1 MVDYTAGDEPYV
13 DASLELFYFT
23 HFCSVALNKMDNVSH
38 NSAGSGNQPTSS
50 IRSVFSSLF
59 NRERFASA
67 VLTSFKELPQG
78 DNPHPEGCQI
88 INGDNEDT
96 RQDNVTAS
104 CDTGQKAGLLDTCKE
119 PGKQAKT
126 AAGTLVDPDWVQVT
140 RVETHSDTENEEE
153 EASNS
158 SSRVP
163 PCLTRTEESTL
174 AEADISRVDHGDV
187 DEPENPSAAEA
198 EYHLPVFR
206 THKLKDMSYIESILY
221 SERFTSRTDS
231 RTVPASSVSKQGDD
245 SCPKES
251 NTTMSA
257 DMVTACATKNSSN
270 AGTDEIEEY
279 AGVDCSLPVPSI
291 ISGHVTLDAAM
302 AVPVKHTEDLDRT
315 QKEETVEDPHVRQV
329 SSAVHS
335 STETPEV
342 SVQLAGSPDQ
352 HSDSSGITS
361 QTMLLSSAP
370 EESLGDIQPNASPAP
385 QCTAAPKTPETN
397 TPPLASS
404 IAPSHPS
411 PSVSPSRGSPL
422 SSPPSFQMPALFSG
436 LRVLKKGVTGED
448 RDTMSEIK
456 QREKDAELALLSLKK
471 SVNKTKLLPDQKVA
485 SPTKKRTE
493 TKSVTESKTTI
504 MRQLFNQDNHNVADN
519 SDKQQGSESKNGEVV
534 GEATPG
540 PETHTPEKK
549 KTSDLAYETFKSFFG
564 PKSVKK
570 EKTEEVD
577 LEAVKK
583 KIKNDKEN
591 LRSIFERVSK
601 SPSKEAK
608 SPTEPDV

>member
-1 MVDYTAGDEPYV
+1 MCGRFTRAV
-13 DASLELFYFT
+13 LFYPFLL
-23 HFCSVALNKMDNVSH
+23 SVALNKMDNVSQ
-38 NSAGSGNQPTSS
+38 NSNGSGNQPISS

-59 NRERFASA
+59 SRDRSSLA
-67 VLTSFKELPQG
+67 VLTSFKDLPHG
-78 DNPHPEGCQI
+78 DNPHPEGCEI

-96 RQDNVTAS
+96 HQDNVTAS
-104 CDTGQKAGLLDTCKE
+104 CDTGQKAGLLDTYKE
-119 PGKQAKT
+119 SGKQVKT
-126 AAGTLVDPDWVQVT
+126 ADGTLVDPDWVQVT
-140 RVETHSDTENEEE
+140 RVETYSDTENEEE

-163 PCLTRTEESTL
+163 PCLTRTGESTL
-174 AEADISRVDHGDV
+174 PEVDISRVDHGNG
-187 DEPENPSAAEA
+187 DEPEDPSRAEA
-198 EYHLPVFR
+198 EYHLPMFK

-231 RTVPASSVSKQGDD
+231 RTVPVASVSKQGHD

-251 NTTMSA
+251 NTTVSA
-257 DMVTACATKNSSN
+257 DMETACAAKNSSN
-270 AGTDEIEEY
+270 AGTDETEEY

-291 ISGHVTLDAAM
+291 ISGHVTLDAAT

-315 QKEETVEDPHVRQV
+315 QKEETVEDPHDRPV
-329 SSAVHS
+329 SSA
-335 STETPEV
+335 ETPEV
-342 SVQLAGSPDQ
+342 SVHLAGSPDQ

-370 EESLGDIQPNASPAP
+370 EESLGDIQSSASPAP
-385 QCTAAPKTPETN
+385 QCETAPETLETN
-397 TPPLASS
+397 TSPLASS
-404 IAPSHPS
+404 VAPSHPS
-411 PSVSPSRGSPL
+411 SSVFPSRGSPL

-471 SVNKTKLLPDQKVA
+471 SVNKTKLFPDPKVA
-485 SPTKKRTE
+485 SPTKKHTE
-493 TKSVTESKTTI
+493 TKSVMESKSTV
-504 MRQLFNQDNHNVADN
+504 MRQLFNQDNRNVTDN
-519 SDKQQGSESKNGEVV
+519 SDKQQGGEFENGEEVV
-534 GEATPG
+534 AETTPG

-549 KTSDLAYETFKSFFG
+549 KTSDLAYETFKSIFG

-570 EKTEEVD
+570 EKMEEVD

-601 SPSKEAK
+601 SPSKEVK
-608 SPTEPDV
+608 SPTEPNV

>member
-1 MVDYTAGDEPYV
+1 MYGRFARAV
-13 DASLELFYFT
+13 LFDPFLL
-23 HFCSVALNKMDNVSH
+23 SVAINKMDNVSR
-38 NSAGSGNQPTSS
+38 NSDGSGNQPTSS

-59 NRERFASA
+59 SRDRSASA
-67 VLTSFKELPQG
+67 VLTSFKELPHG

-96 RQDNVTAS
+96 HQDNVTAS
-104 CDTGQKAGLLDTCKE
+104 CDTGQKAGLLDTCTE
-119 PGKQAKT
+119 SGKQVKT

-140 RVETHSDTENEEE
+140 RVETYSDTENEE

-158 SSRVP
+158 SSGVP
-163 PCLTRTEESTL
+163 PCLTRTGESTL
-174 AEADISRVDHGDV
+174 AEVDVSRVDHRDG
-187 DEPENPSAAEA
+187 DEPEDPSRSEA

-221 SERFTSRTDS
+221 SERSRTDS
-231 RTVPASSVSKQGDD
+231 RTVAVQGDD

-251 NTTMSA
+251 NTTVSA
-257 DMVTACATKNSSN
+257 DMETACAAKNSSI
-270 AGTDEIEEY
+270 AGTDETEEY

-291 ISGHVTLDAAM
+291 ISGHVTSDVGM

-315 QKEETVEDPHVRQV
+315 QKEETVEDPHGRQV

-342 SVQLAGSPDQ
+342 SVQLASSPDL

-370 EESLGDIQPNASPAP
+370 EESLDDIQPSASPAP
-385 QCTAAPKTPETN
+385 QCTTAPKTPETN

-404 IAPSHPS
+404 VAPSHPLS
-411 PSVSPSRGSPL
+411 SVFPSRGSPL

-471 SVNKTKLLPDQKVA
+471 SVNKTKLFPDQKVA
-485 SPTKKRTE
+485 SPTKKHTE
-493 TKSVTESKTTI
+493 TKSVTESKSTV
-504 MRQLFNQDNHNVADN
+504 MRQLFNQDNHNVTNN
-519 SDKQQGSESKNGEVV
+519 SDKQQGGESENGEEVV
-534 GEATPG
+534 GETTPG

-549 KTSDLAYETFKSFFG
+549 KTSDLAYETFKSIFG

-577 LEAVKK
+577 LDAVKK

-601 SPSKEAK
+601 SPSKEVK
-608 SPTEPDV
+608 SPTEPNV